1 MEKDEILRLSRA
13 IQAFI
18 ISSGIERVRPKEL
31 MPHLIAEGF
40 FKKDEKFGKPLR
52 DVLNKLDKNN
62 LLDLL
67 PQVRPERQEKAV
79 YWYFEAAEMTAVE
92 APIEK
97 KSKPAAKPK
106 AAPKAK
112 AEVKPKAA
120 AKPKAEAVV
129 KPKAEIK
136 PKSAAKPKAE
146 AVEAPKAEKKAT
158 VKKPVSKAIAPA
170 PAKPVAAKKAPSLP
184 KPKAEPKPKAS
195 PKPKAVVKTK

>member
-79 YWYFEAAEMTAVE
+79 YWYFEAAEMAAVE

-97 KSKPAAKPK
+97 KEKPASKPK
-106 AAPKAK
+106 AVSKAK
-112 AEVKPKAA
+112 AEVKLKADVKPKSEKVVKPKAETKPKAA
-120 AKPKAEAVV
+120 AKPKA
-129 KPKAEIK
+129 
-136 PKSAAKPKAE
+136 SAE
-146 AVEAPKAEKKAT
+146 AVPVAEKKAA
-158 VKKPVSKAIAPA
+158 VKKPTSKAIAPA
-170 PAKPVAAKKAPSLP
+170 LAKPVAEKKAPSAP
-184 KPKAEPKPKAS
+184 KVKAEAKPKAS

>member
-79 YWYFEAAEMTAVE
+79 YWYFEAAEMAAVE
-92 APIEK
+92 APIAK
-97 KSKPAAKPK
+97 KEKPAAKPK
-106 AAPKAK
+106 AAPKSK

-120 AKPKAEAVV
+120 VKPKAEAVV

-170 PAKPVAAKKAPSLP
+170 PAKTVAAKKAPSVP